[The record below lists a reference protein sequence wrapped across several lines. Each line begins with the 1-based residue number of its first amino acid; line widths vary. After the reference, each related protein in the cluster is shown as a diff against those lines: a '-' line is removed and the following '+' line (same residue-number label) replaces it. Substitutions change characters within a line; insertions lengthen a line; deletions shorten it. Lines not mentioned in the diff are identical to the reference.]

1 MTDKVSAGENSKD
14 NFENNQENI
23 SPLQEEEA
31 SSSQEIDFQIVDQ
44 SFISQ
49 IIVTDQVLSPQDMT
63 GIDMIS
69 MINKDDVTN
78 LVDVTNLRDMTGIT
92 NKEDVTNL
100 VDLRNLRD
108 MTNKENVTQI
118 SSSLLPKNAAPAVP
132 NLASG
137 AKNVTDVTDKFKCL
151 ICEKVMKSYGQLK
164 SHR

>member
-1 MTDKVSAGENSKD
+1 MTDEVSAGDNSKD
-14 NFENNQENI
+14 NFENNQDNISI
-23 SPLQEEEA
+23 SPLQEET

-63 GIDMIS
+63 GIDMTS
-69 MINKDDVTN
+69 M
-78 LVDVTNLRDMTGIT
+78 T

-100 VDLRNLRD
+100 V
-108 MTNKENVTQI
+108 NVTQI
-118 SSSLLPKNAAPAVP
+118 SSSLLPKNAPAVP

>member
-1 MTDKVSAGENSKD
+1 MTDEVSAGDNSKD
-14 NFENNQENI
+14 NFENNQDNISI
-23 SPLQEEEA
+23 SPLQEET

-63 GIDMIS
+63 GIDMTS
-69 MINKDDVTN
+69 M
-78 LVDVTNLRDMTGIT
+78 T

-100 VDLRNLRD
+100 V
-108 MTNKENVTQI
+108 NVTQI
-118 SSSLLPKNAAPAVP
+118 SSSLLPKNAPAVP
-132 NLASG
+132 NLALG